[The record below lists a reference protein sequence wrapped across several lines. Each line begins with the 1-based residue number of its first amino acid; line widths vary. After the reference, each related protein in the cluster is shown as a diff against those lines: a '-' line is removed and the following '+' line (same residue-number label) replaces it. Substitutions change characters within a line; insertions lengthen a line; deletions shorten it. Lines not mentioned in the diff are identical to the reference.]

1 MGLAAS
7 QARLLSITARKAD
20 CEFQSMTL
28 SHEKIALARN
38 MERLSDEYQDAL
50 KQTKLVYDYY
60 GSGTSQMDLTY
71 GLLMSPSSYND
82 YSPKLI
88 TNAQNKVVLDSKF
101 AAAAAVA
108 GIPVEGYM
116 GTPSS
121 DVRNRFVEALVD
133 SNIISA
139 STGMAIQ
146 NVTYNNQ
153 VGLGNNM
160 IASQS
165 TMVITYE
172 DLLNELNANCISTS
186 EYGLTLGGFYALQDN
201 NDFADWYYL
210 TARDRTVNGEIE
222 ENGNKITLDFS
233 EESGW
238 ELINETRA
246 YTGGYINSQLGES
259 GVGLYVNDKENNR
272 VEQYIDPDHDDGT
285 RIPTSGEKNSRSIT
299 LKELLDD
306 EYQFNFVLGVPDTTA
321 NYPCHIDFYAKN
333 RCANGWHNEHDFTA
347 SVNFEDPESV
357 AAERERLWN
366 EYVNA
371 NWKADDGTWW
381 NRTKQYQREY
391 GWFIWGDE
399 SSYNGQEMPYWQA
412 TMYKHADNYAD
423 EFLEAMRK
431 GYEAALESG
440 TSRLTESHAKD
451 IAYLQQLIIGDESE
465 GNFSFLNWM
474 VDQFQMVLGGRDEN
488 NMALQYAYNAVY
500 DLLYPNED
508 VQAAAASCAL
518 DTNPSNDTIET
529 YQSIV
534 TDLGNK
540 VGLDTLKEK
549 SQNYLGIVNVTQK
562 GHQGVSVNLNNLAK
576 VFLTAYVE
584 YMGGVE
590 NSDYQYNVGAVSG
603 NNLYEPKNGDKF
615 TILGSTEVDDS
626 TDNLTATYYDML
638 FNQICVN
645 GWTQNNKVSDSEYMQ
660 EMLKSGT
667 FFISSIN
674 NDNNYYQN
682 AYSSD
687 VYVSEITDADA
698 VAQAEAKYNAEK
710 AKIESKENI
719 IDMKMKNLDTEVSA
733 LTTEYDTTKNLI
745 NKTIE
750 KTLKRYEA

>member
-38 MERLSDEYQDAL
+38 MERLSDEYQNAL

-210 TARDRTVNGEIE
+210 TSRERTVNGEIE

-246 YTGGYINSQLGES
+246 YTGGYINSQLGS
-259 GVGLYVNDKENNR
+259 DVGLYVINKNGDM
-272 VEQYIDPDHDDGT
+272 VEQYNDPDHNDGT

-306 EYQFNFVLGVPDTTA
+306 EYQFNFTLYVPDTTA
-321 NYPCHIDFYAKN
+321 YYPYHVIYRAEN
-333 RCANGWHNEHDFTA
+333 RLANGYTEEHDLFG
-347 SVNFEDPESV
+347 SVNFDDPESV
-357 AAERERLWN
+357 AKERERLRQEFLNAEWN
-366 EYVNA
+366 NNEGKHY
-371 NWKADDGTWW
+371 T
-381 NRTKQYQREY
+381 RQRQYQEEY
-391 GWFIWGDE
+391 GSWVFSGINE
-399 SSYNGQEMPYWQA
+399 YNGQEMPSWQA
-412 TMYKHADNYAD
+412 IMYKHADGYANQY
-423 EFLEAMRK
+423 LEAMRK

-518 DTNPSNDTIET
+518 DTNPNNETIKT

-540 VGLDTLKEK
+540 CGYENLQKD
-549 SQNYLGIVNVTQK
+549 SQNYLGIVNATQK
-562 GHQGVSVNLNNLAK
+562 CHQGVSVNLNNLAK

-590 NSDYQYNVGAVSG
+590 NSNYQYNVGAVSG